1 MNPLDIGVIAVVAL
15 SAVFAFAR
23 GFVREAL
30 SIVAWAGAAVITYF
44 AFAPTE
50 ALIDAHAHN
59 PLLSQ
64 VVAGFGL
71 FIGSLVILSILTG
84 IVARL
89 VHFSGLTP
97 IDRTLGFIFGLAR
110 GAFIVCLAFLLL
122 DLSMPQQNTWPDW
135 IRDARSK
142 PYLHQGADLLQ
153 SFLPQSLKVKS
164 VDDMLAPLSPSQQAM
179 KLMQPPPA
187 AAPAA
192 TAAPTYSAHDQKQLD
207 QVIRAQ
213 R

>member
-1 MNPLDIGVIAVVAL
+1 MMNPLDIGVVAVVVL
-15 SAVFAFAR
+15 SAIFAFAR

-30 SIVAWAGAAVITYF
+30 SIVAWVGAGAITYF
-44 AFAPTE
+44 GFHWAE
-50 ALIDAHAHN
+50 ALVEAHAHS

-71 FIGSLVILSILTG
+71 FITSLVVLSILTG
-84 IVARL
+84 LIARA
-89 VHFSGLTP
+89 VHFAGLTP

-142 PYLHQGADLLQ
+142 PLLHQGASLLQ
-153 SFLPQSLKVKS
+153 SFLPQSLKIKS
-164 VDDMLAPLSPSQQAM
+164 VDDMLAPLSPAQQAM
-179 KLMQPPPA
+179 KLMQPPPV

-192 TAAPTYSAHDQKQLD
+192 AAPNYTTRDRKQLD
-207 QVIRAQ
+207 QVIRTQ